1 MTAPY
6 GRGSEGGQKRP
17 PLTCLRVTKA
27 VFKSSP
33 RLVVTPLQ
41 LRIQLT
47 AMNQLMLEIKPS
59 AKTQYSEHEAA
70 QELGVSVD
78 QLRTLIR
85 SHIVE
90 TDEDL
95 NNVSIASFHPSD
107 LLVLK
112 LLNGPKSSPT
122 PQD

>member
-6 GRGSEGGQKRP
+6 GRGSETP
-17 PLTCLRVTKA
+17 HLRVTKA
-27 VFKSSP
+27 AFKSSP
-33 RLVVTPLQ
+33 RLVEAYLQ
-41 LRIQLT
+41 LRIQIA
-47 AMNQLMLEIKPS
+47 AMNQLMLEIKPPT
-59 AKTQYSEHEAA
+59 KTQYSEHEAA
-70 QELGVSVD
+70 EELGVSVD

-95 NNVSIASFHPSD
+95 NNVSIASFNPSD

-112 LLNGPKSSPT
+112 LLNGPKAIPT